1 MILRMEAM
9 MLRMTVMMT
18 MMMTEATS
26 DNRGEFW
33 TPSGWMQDHTLVLRR
48 PSSPCG
54 KVAIM
59 LVIMLDMYD
68 DHDYDNDHSA
78 DKILLFMLI

>member
-1 MILRMEAM
+1 M

-26 DNRGEFW
+26 DKRGEFW
-33 TPSGWMQDHTLVLRR
+33 TPSGWMQDHALALRGL
-48 PSSPCG
+48 SSPCG
-54 KVAIM
+54 KVVIM